1 MRKQRPI
8 LKIILKKNL
17 GYVMSEEKAEK
28 IRSLV
33 ASLRQSISKA
43 NSEKKPLV
51 ALGGGGF
58 QTPEGYLVFNFEVF
72 QYFL

>member
-1 MRKQRPI
+1 
-8 LKIILKKNL
+8 
-17 GYVMSEEKAEK
+17 MSEEKAEK

-51 ALGGGGF
+51 ALGGGL

>member
-1 MRKQRPI
+1 
-8 LKIILKKNL
+8 
-17 GYVMSEEKAEK
+17 MSEKKAER

-33 ASLRQSISKA
+33 ASLRQSFSKA
-43 NSEKKPLV
+43 NSEKKTLV
-51 ALGGGGF
+51 ALGWEGGF

>member
-1 MRKQRPI
+1 
-8 LKIILKKNL
+8 
-17 GYVMSEEKAEK
+17 MSEEKAEK

-51 ALGGGGF
+51 AFAGGGV